1 MTEKARTDIMEIVH
15 YFGKLPDQRLPE
27 VMAEM
32 KALTETDKKQLAGG
46 IRDGSLTY

>member
-15 YFGKLPDQRLPE
+15 YFGKLEGQRLPE

-32 KALTETDKKQLAGG
+32 KALSEKDKTELAGG